1 MSKQIVKNL
10 KFKKVDGFDY
20 VEFSNMIDKAYND
33 RKRSKRVMQKTTFS
47 PSTIGYGH
55 GNCPRYWFIAFSGEE
70 FDEKFDATAIAN
82 MLNGTY
88 AHERLQ
94 KIIEETGVLKQ
105 AEREIL
111 SDDPPIRGFADLI
124 LELNGKEVVG
134 EIKTTKDEQFILRQA
149 SMKPSGNHLLQ
160 ILTYMK
166 VENVDEGFLL
176 YESKNTQEIL
186 IIPISM
192 NERNQKIIEDT
203 FDWMRE
209 VHQAWRD
216 GLVPTR
222 SFTTKTTYACQNC
235 PVRKSC
241 WATKDSKYGDG
252 VVDIDVLV
260 TPK

>member
-1 MSKQIVKNL
+1 MSKNIVKSL

-20 VEFSNMIDKAYND
+20 GEFSKMIDDAYNA
-33 RKRSKRVMQKTTFS
+33 RRRGKTNTQKKTFS

-55 GNCPRYWFIAFSGEE
+55 GNCARYWFIAFSGAE

-94 KIIEETGVLKQ
+94 KIIDETGVLKET
-105 AEREIL
+105 EREIL

-124 LELNGKEVVG
+124 LDWNDTEIVG
-134 EIKTTKDEQFILRQA
+134 EIKTTKDESFAIRQA
-149 SMKPSGNHLLQ
+149 SMKPSSNHLLQ

-166 VENVDEGFLL
+166 VTGAEEGFLL
-176 YESKNTQEIL
+176 YENKNTQDIC

-192 NERNQKIIEDT
+192 NERNKKIIDDT
-203 FDWMRE
+203 FDWMRKVYSNYQSGE
-209 VHQAWRD
+209 
-216 GLVPTR
+216 LPTR
-222 SFTTKTTYACQNC
+222 PFAKTTYTCQNC
-235 PVRKSC
+235 PVRKPC
-241 WATKDSKYGDG
+241 WNKNGLGEGSVEIGA
-252 VVDIDVLV
+252 LV

>member
-20 VEFSNMIDKAYND
+20 VEFSKLIDKSYND
-33 RKRSKRVMQKTTFS
+33 RRREKKYTKKTTFS

-94 KIIEETGVLKQ
+94 KIIEETGVLKET
-105 AEREIL
+105 EREIL

-124 LELNGKEVVG
+124 LDWNDAEIVG
-134 EIKTTKDEQFILRQA
+134 EIKTTRDEQFALRQS
-149 SMKPSGNHLLQ
+149 SMKPSANHLLQ

-166 VENVDEGFLL
+166 VEGVQEGFLL
-176 YESKNTQEIL
+176 YENKNTQDIC

-192 NERNQKIIEDT
+192 NERHEKIINTT
-203 FDWMRE
+203 FDWMRK
-209 VHQAWRD
+209 VHLAWKED
-216 GLVPTR
+216 SVPQR
-222 SFTTKTTYACQNC
+222 NLIKTSYACQNC

-241 WATKDSKYGDG
+241 WNTKDNKYGDG
-252 VVDIDVLV
+252 TVDIEIMVN
-260 TPK
+260 PK